1 MTDTKWICCRQRSGP
16 LVKECRSLRPR
27 LSQAD
32 DPYTTAEKRALKKR
46 MDSAVCH
53 GPVDRLELL
62 LALFGYEGT
71 HYEMSFDDEYLPSNF
86 KEVRSRLSTFFKRCK
101 RWRKGNPFDYIYAI
115 EYGSQHC
122 RYHAHLVLRD
132 SEFSPAEVQY
142 LWRYGWVDDSLVL
155 RDSGGYRR
163 LAKYFNKEP
172 SDGFFLPVGRH
183 PWSCSRTLRAKLP
196 PAEKWEDESGI
207 IEVPKAAFWRSSP
220 AGPECVPNE
229 FGVYY
234 YYSYINPKTA
244 LYLE

>member
-1 MTDTKWICCRQRSGP
+1 MKDALWSCCVQRSGP

-27 LSQAD
+27 LSKTD
-32 DPYTTAEKRALKKR
+32 DPYIRAEKRALKKR

-53 GPVDRLELL
+53 GPIDRLELL
-62 LALFGYEGT
+62 LALFGYEGS
-71 HYEMSFDDEYLPSNF
+71 HYEMSFDDEFLPRDF
-86 KEVRSRLSTFFKRCK
+86 KGVRSRLSTFFKRCK
-101 RWRKGNPFDYIYAI
+101 RWKNGRAFDYIYAI

-122 RYHAHLVLRD
+122 RYHVHLILRD
-132 SEFSPAEVQY
+132 SEFSPTEVRH
-142 LWRYGWVDDSLVL
+142 LWKYGWVDDSPVL

-183 PWSCSRTLRAKLP
+183 AWSCSRTLRAKLP
-196 PAEKWEDESGI
+196 PPEEWEDDSGV
-207 IEVPKAAFWRSSP
+207 IEVPETAFWRSSP

-234 YYSYINPKTA
+234 YYSFIEPKKA
-244 LYLE
+244 LYI